1 MRDYDVVIVGGGPAG
16 LGVADYLSKHSN
28 LSLLVIEKG
37 REPDKRTCIVQS
49 GLSCPPQSCG
59 PCNIMTGVGGAGGMS
74 DGKLLLS
81 PYIGGDL
88 TEFGLTEAQAYKLIE
103 QIDEEMI
110 GDHLST
116 MGIAD
121 PDLIIRTAGEQR
133 LSNFLLWQA
142 AYSELYFCPKYW
154 PDFDGL
160 DLEAAVSAFSSRTR
174 RFGALPDTAGIVR

>member
-1 MRDYDVVIVGGGPAG
+1 VRSLAEDAV
-16 LGVADYLSKHSN
+16 LSR
-28 LSLLVIEKG
+28 I
-37 REPDKRTCIVQS
+37 RP
-49 GLSCPPQSCG
+49 
-59 PCNIMTGVGGAGGMS
+59 
-74 DGKLLLS
+74 
-81 PYIGGDL
+81 
-88 TEFGLTEAQAYKLIE
+88 E

-110 GDHLST
+110 SEHLST

-154 PDFDGL
+154 PDFDGG

-174 RFGALPDTAGIVR
+174 RFGALPDAAVKVC